1 MTSIQIGDKIYASDP
16 ITGWIHYM
24 SSQSILHKVIENRDV
39 KSAIHYG
46 SKEELIDKET
56 CIGVTALFMMLQYCI
71 VADFTPA
78 IKVLIDKKLELKTPF
93 DSFKNNLDLAKS
105 YGENYINQLKIK
117 LKNAIGE
124 EKYNMIF

>member
-1 MTSIQIGDKIYASDP
+1 MTSIQIGNKIYASDP
-16 ITGWIHYM
+16 ITGWTHYYN
-24 SSQSILHKVIENRDV
+24 SQSILQQCIENRDV
-39 KSAIHYG
+39 KSATFYA
-46 SKEELIDKET
+46 SDPKLIDKES
-56 CIGVTALFMMLQYCI
+56 CLGVTPLFMMLQYSS
-71 VADFTPA
+71 VSDFTPA

-105 YGENYINQLKIK
+105 YGENYINQLKTT

>member
-16 ITGWIHYM
+16 ITGWTHYYN
-24 SSQSILHKVIENRDV
+24 SQSILQQCIENRDV
-39 KSAIHYG
+39 LSATIYACDP
-46 SKEELIDKET
+46 ELIDKESCLGIT
-56 CIGVTALFMMLQYCI
+56 PLFMMLQYSI

-78 IKVLIDKKLELKTPF
+78 IKVLIDKKLELKTSF

>member
-16 ITGWIHYM
+16 ITGWTHYYN
-24 SSQSILHKVIENRDV
+24 SQSILQQCIENRDV
-39 KSAIHYG
+39 LSATFYA
-46 SKEELIDKET
+46 SDPKLIDKASCLGIT
-56 CIGVTALFMMLQYCI
+56 PLFMMLQYSI

-105 YGENYINQLKIK
+105 YGENYINQLKTK